1 MIGCLAAGHARR
13 LGRRR
18 RPRGRPREPGATPT
32 CARGSAASEAAR
44 QGVQAQL
51 DHQQLLYRELAA
63 QARADQAS
71 REERER
77 REQAVLRALAPVHET
92 LQSMQSKVDDL
103 ERDRHAQFGTL
114 AEQLRRAQQSDEA
127 LRATTESLA
136 SALRSGSTRGVWGE
150 TQLRRVVEA
159 AGLTRYVDFDTQTSI
174 TSDAGAGRPDMVIRL
189 PGDKAIAVDAKVPLD
204 AYLEAS
210 AIPLTAL
217 GRRGRAGARRCS
229 TSTSRPCARTSTRWP
244 KKAYWAGLAS
254 SPEFV
259 VCFVPS
265 ESLLA
270 AALEED
276 PSLLDYA
283 FGKRVALASPVNLW
297 AVLKTVAYTWTQQ
310 DVSQEA
316 RALFELGNEL
326 YERLGKLAGH
336 ADDLRRAIERTV
348 DSYNRFAGSL
358 ESRVLVTARRFPG
371 IDQTKLDALAA
382 PAIVE
387 KTPRRLTAPELLD
400 GTLDLPE
407 APSAARAMRRV
418 RHPTMGFSPRTSA
431 TCVSA
436 SRRQPDS
443 GRVTRRRGRS
453 SAERSRRPRRRRKRR
468 SSTTRRSDGLRH
480 GGRGRAHRGGG
491 PGRSRPRRRRSRPS
505 AALGRFACA
514 DIVNPLASENTRASS
529 STPVRL
535 CQSIRPTAC
544 HDSVTTATPVTAATS
559 GLALAS
565 TPSICRPRATS
576 R

>member
-1 MIGCLAAGHARR
+1 MDALIISAVVIGCLALGALAGWM
-13 LGRRR
+13 LGL
-18 RPRGRPREPGATPT
+18 
-32 CARGSAASEAAR
+32 ARGAARTSREHAELRARVAGAEASR

-51 DHQQLLYRELAA
+51 EHQQVLYRELAA
-63 QARADQAS
+63 QTRADQAA

-77 REQAVLRALAPVHET
+77 RDQTVLRALAPVQET
-92 LQSMQSKVDDL
+92 LHTMQAKVDEL

-114 AEQLRRAQQSDEA
+114 AEQLRRANESDEA

-174 TSDAGAGRPDMVIRL
+174 VSDAGAGRPDMVIRL

-210 AIPLTAL
+210 AIPLTAQGAEA
-217 GRRGRAGARRCS
+217 GRRKALLEKHVKAVRAHVDAL
-229 TSTSRPCARTSTRWP
+229 A
-244 KKAYWAGLAS
+244 KKTYWAGLPS

-310 DVSQEA
+310 DVSREA
-316 RALFELGNEL
+316 RTLFELGNQL
-326 YERLGKLAGH
+326 YERLGGLATH

-371 IDQTKLDALAA
+371 IDQTKLDALGEAA
-382 PAIVE
+382 AIE
-387 KTPRRLTAPELLD
+387 KAPRHLTAPELLEV
-400 GTLDLPE
+400 TLPLDE
-407 APSAARAMRRV
+407 A
-418 RHPTMGFSPRTSA
+418 
-431 TCVSA
+431 
-436 SRRQPDS
+436 
-443 GRVTRRRGRS
+443 
-453 SAERSRRPRRRRKRR
+453 
-468 SSTTRRSDGLRH
+468 STTADLGELRDRLA
-480 GGRGRAHRGGG
+480 GTTDRVA
-491 PGRSRPRRRRSRPS
+491 RP
-505 AALGRFACA
+505 L
-514 DIVNPLASENTRASS
+514 D
-529 STPVRL
+529 
-535 CQSIRPTAC
+535 
-544 HDSVTTATPVTAATS
+544 
-559 GLALAS
+559 
-565 TPSICRPRATS
+565 
-576 R
+576 

>member
-1 MIGCLAAGHARR
+1 MDAFTVSVLVIGCLAAGVLA
-13 LGRRR
+13 GWFA
-18 RPRGRPREPGATPT
+18 GG
-32 CARGSAASEAAR
+32 ARGAARAAIASADLRARLAASDATR

-51 DHQQLLYRELAA
+51 EHQHLLYRELAA

-92 LQSMQSKVDDL
+92 LQSMQTKVDDL
-103 ERDRHAQFGTL
+103 ERDRSAQFGSL

-136 SALRSGSTRGVWGE
+136 SALRSGTTRGVWGE

-210 AIPLTAL
+210 AIPFTAV
-217 GRRGRAGARRCS
+217 GAEAARRKS
-229 TSTSRPCARTSTRWP
+229 LLDKHVKALRGHVDALA

-297 AVLKTVAYTWTQQ
+297 AVLKTVAFTWTQQ

-316 RALFELGNEL
+316 RALFVLGNEL

-371 IDQTKLDALAA
+371 IDQTKLDGLAVPAL
-382 PAIVE
+382 VE
-387 KTPRRLTAPELLD
+387 KSPRRLRAPELLD
-400 GTLDLPE
+400 GTLAPDDVREPASDASLLAAELSADLGD
-407 APSAARAMRRV
+407 V
-418 RHPTMGFSPRTSA
+418 R
-431 TCVSA
+431 
-436 SRRQPDS
+436 
-443 GRVTRRRGRS
+443 
-453 SAERSRRPRRRRKRR
+453 ERITP
-468 SSTTRRSDGLRH
+468 
-480 GGRGRAHRGGG
+480 
-491 PGRSRPRRRRSRPS
+491 
-505 AALGRFACA
+505 FA
-514 DIVNPLASENTRASS
+514 D
-529 STPVRL
+529 
-535 CQSIRPTAC
+535 
-544 HDSVTTATPVTAATS
+544 
-559 GLALAS
+559 
-565 TPSICRPRATS
+565 
-576 R
+576 

>member
-1 MIGCLAAGHARR
+1 MDAFTVSVIVIGCLAAGMLAGWFAGGARATTRSSLASAELRAR
-13 LGRRR
+13 L
-18 RPRGRPREPGATPT
+18 
-32 CARGSAASEAAR
+32 AASEAGR
-44 QGVQAQL
+44 HGVQAQL
-51 DHQQLLYRELAA
+51 DHQQLLYRELAS
-63 QARADQAS
+63 QARSDQAA

-114 AEQLRRAQQSDEA
+114 AEQLRQAQQSGEA

-136 SALRSGSTRGVWGE
+136 GALRSGSTRGVWGE

-159 AGLTRYVDFDTQTSI
+159 AGLTRYIDFDTQTSI

-189 PGDKAIAVDAKVPLD
+189 PGDKAIAVDAKVPLE

-217 GRRGRAGARRCS
+217 GAEGARRKS
-229 TSTSRPCARTSTRWP
+229 LLEKHVKAVRAHIDALARKT
-244 KKAYWAGLAS
+244 YWAGLAS

-382 PAIVE
+382 PTIVE
-387 KTPRRLTAPELLD
+387 KSPRRLTAPELLD
-400 GTLDLPE
+400 GTLDLE
-407 APSAARAMRRV
+407 
-418 RHPTMGFSPRTSA
+418 
-431 TCVSA
+431 
-436 SRRQPDS
+436 D
-443 GRVTRRRGRS
+443 
-453 SAERSRRPRRRRKRR
+453 RP
-468 SSTTRRSDGLRH
+468 
-480 GGRGRAHRGGG
+480 GGRTDAEG
-491 PGRSRPRRRRSRPS
+491 P
-505 AALGRFACA
+505 
-514 DIVNPLASENTRASS
+514 
-529 STPVRL
+529 
-535 CQSIRPTAC
+535 
-544 HDSVTTATPVTAATS
+544 ATGVVLVTADLGEVRDRIS
-559 GLALAS
+559 
-565 TPSICRPRATS
+565 PQRD
-576 R
+576 